1 MGVIKSGIL
10 SPTLGLGGAILG
22 LKFLDEKQKTKIQ
35 QTSMKSNQTRLLSDN
50 REHLK

>member
-1 MGVIKSGIL
+1 MRHF
-10 SPTLGLGGAILG
+10 GGAIGGAISG

-35 QTSMKSNQTRLLSDN
+35 QISMKSNQSKLLSDN